1 MAFINIDI
9 MTAKR
14 GFTTTLLHSDRLG
27 KPEHGALHKP
37 IHTSVTFGYDDVQDL
52 VDVFQNKTKGYA
64 YSRQGNP
71 TVTALEH
78 KVTQMEKGMAT
89 IAFST
94 GMAAI
99 AATITALIRKTDHI
113 VASSYLFG
121 NSRSIFSTFMEM
133 GLDFTFVDPTSVDN
147 VRAALKENTRMVFL
161 ETIANPATQVAD
173 LVNIGDLCEEKGIL
187 YVVDNTMTTPYLFN
201 PVDVKAT
208 HVINS
213 LTKYIGGHGDALG
226 GSVTDTGRYSFENY
240 SNIYDVYKKGD
251 PKSWGIA
258 QIRKKGL
265 RDAGGT
271 LAPEAAHTISIGTE
285 TLALRMERQSNNA
298 QTLADFFEAHPL
310 IKKVFYPGIKSHPQ
324 HALATELFDKYGSL
338 MSIELDESV
347 DCFAFLNKLQLV
359 VKSSNLGDTRTLAIP
374 VAQTIFNELGPER
387 RAEMGISDFMIRFS
401 IGIEDIEDLLADFK
415 AALEK

>member
-1 MAFINIDI
+1 

-71 TVTALEH
+71 TVTALEQ
-78 KVTQMEKGMAT
+78 KVTQMENGVAS

-99 AATITALIRKTDHI
+99 AATFTALIRKTDHV

-173 LVNIGDLCEEKGIL
+173 LVNIGNLCEEKGIL

-226 GSVTDTGRYSFENY
+226 GSVTDTGRYSYENY
-240 SNIYDVYKKGD
+240 PNIYDVYKKGD
-251 PKSWGIA
+251 PKTWGIA

-271 LAPEAAHTISIGTE
+271 LAPEAAHTISVGTE
-285 TLALRMERQSNNA
+285 TLALRMERQCNNA
-298 QTLADFFEAHPL
+298 QALADFFETHPL
-310 IKKVFYPGIKSHPQ
+310 IKKVFYPGVKSHPQ

-387 RAEMGISDFMIRFS
+387 RKEMGISDFMIRFS
-401 IGIEDIEDLLADFK
+401 IGIEDIEDLLSDFK
-415 AALEK
+415 TALEG

>member
-1 MAFINIDI
+1 

-37 IHTSVTFGYDDVQDL
+37 IHTSVTYGYDDVQDL

-71 TVTALEH
+71 TVTALEA
-78 KVTQMEKGMAT
+78 KVTQMEKGVST

-99 AATITALIRKTDHI
+99 SATIMALIRKTDHI

-121 NSRSIFSTFMEM
+121 NSRSIFQTFMEL

-147 VRAALKENTRMVFL
+147 VRDAIKENTKLVFL
-161 ETIANPATQVAD
+161 ETIANPATQIAD
-173 LVNIGDLCEEKGIL
+173 MVNIGNLCEEKGLL
-187 YVVDNTMTTPYLFN
+187 YVIDNTMTSPYLFT

-213 LTKYIGGHGDALG
+213 LTKYIGGHGNALG
-226 GSVTDTGRYSFENY
+226 GSVTDTGLFNWENY
-240 SNIYDVYKKGD
+240 PNIYEVFKKGD
-251 PKSWGIA
+251 QKTWGMT

-271 LAPEAAHTISIGTE
+271 LSPEAAHSLSVGSE
-285 TLALRMERQSNNA
+285 TLALRMERASNNA
-298 QTLADFFEAHPL
+298 QTLADYLNTHPL
-310 IKKVFYPGIKSHPQ
+310 IKKVYYPGIKTHPQ
-324 HALATELFDKYGSL
+324 HALATELFAKYGSL

-347 DCFAFLNKLQLV
+347 DCFGFLNKLQLV

-374 VAQTIFNELGPER
+374 VAQTIFNELGPEK
-387 RAEMGISDFMIRFS
+387 RAEMGISDFMIRLS

-415 AALEK
+415 AALGE

>member
-1 MAFINIDI
+1 

-27 KPEHGALHKP
+27 KPEHGAMHKP
-37 IHTSVTFGYDDVQDL
+37 VHTSVAYGYDDVQDL

-71 TVTALEH
+71 TVTALEQ
-78 KVTQMEKGMAT
+78 KVTQMEKGLST

-99 AATITALIRKTDHI
+99 SATVMALIRKTDHI

-121 NSRSIFSTFMEM
+121 NSRSIFQTFIEL
-133 GLDFTFVDPTSVDN
+133 GLDFTFVDPTDVKN
-147 VRAALKENTRMVFL
+147 VRDAIKENTKMVFL
-161 ETIANPATQVAD
+161 ETIANPATQIAD
-173 LVNIGDLCEEKGIL
+173 MAKIGDLCEKKGLL
-187 YVVDNTMTTPYLFN
+187 YVVDNTMTSPYLFN

-213 LTKYIGGHGDALG
+213 LTKYIGGHGNALG
-226 GSVTDTGRYSFENY
+226 GSVTDTGLFNWENY
-240 SNIYDVYKKGD
+240 PNIYDVFKKGD
-251 PKSWGIA
+251 VKAWGMT

-271 LAPEAAHTISIGTE
+271 LAPEAAHSISVGSE
-285 TLALRMERQSNNA
+285 TLALRMERACSNA
-298 QTLADFFEAHPL
+298 QNLAEYLDTHPL
-310 IKKVFYPGIKSHPQ
+310 IKKVYYSGIQTHPQ
-324 HALATELFDKYGSL
+324 HELATALFKKHGSL
-338 MSIELDESV
+338 MSFEVDESV
-347 DCFAFLNKLQLV
+347 DCFAFLNTLQLV
-359 VKSSNLGDTRTLAIP
+359 VKSRNVGDTRTLAIP
-374 VAQTIFNELGPER
+374 VAQTIFNELGPEK
-387 RAEMGISDFMIRFS
+387 RAEMGISDFMIRLS

-415 AALEK
+415 QALER

>member
-1 MAFINIDI
+1 

-78 KVTQMEKGMAT
+78 KVTQMEKGMASV
-89 IAFST
+89 AFST

-99 AATITALIRKTDHI
+99 SATITALIRKTDHVI
-113 VASSYLFG
+113 ASSYLFG

-133 GLDFTFVDPTSVDN
+133 GLDFTFVDPTDVAN
-147 VRAALKENTRMVFL
+147 IRGAIKENTRLVFV
-161 ETIANPATQVAD
+161 ETIANPATQIAD
-173 LVNIGDLCEEKGIL
+173 LVNIGNLCEEKSLL
-187 YVVDNTMTTPYLFN
+187 YVVDNTMTSPYLFN
-201 PVDVKAT
+201 PIDVKAT

-226 GSVTDTGRYSFENY
+226 GSVTDTGLYSYENY
-240 SNIYDVYKKGD
+240 PNIYDVYKKGE
-251 PKSWGIA
+251 PKTWGIA

-271 LAPEAAHTISIGTE
+271 LAPEAAHTISVGAE

-298 QTLADFFEAHPL
+298 QALADFFEAHPL
-310 IKKVFYPGIKSHPQ
+310 IKKVFYPGVKSHPQ
-324 HALATELFDKYGSL
+324 HTLASQLFKKNGSL

-374 VAQTIFNELGPER
+374 VAQTIFSELGPER

-401 IGIEDIEDLLADFK
+401 IGIEDIEDLIGDFK
-415 AALEK
+415 AALGE

>member
-1 MAFINIDI
+1 

-71 TVTALEH
+71 TVTALET
-78 KVTQMEKGMAT
+78 KVTQMEKGAASV
-89 IAFST
+89 AFST

-99 AATITALIRKTDHI
+99 AATFTALIRKTDHVI
-113 VASSYLFG
+113 ASSYLFG

-133 GLDFTFVDPTSVDN
+133 GLDFTFVDPTDVAN
-147 VRAALKENTRMVFL
+147 VRAALKENTRLVFL
-161 ETIANPATQVAD
+161 ETIANPGTQVAD
-173 LVNIGDLCEEKGIL
+173 LVNIGNLCEEKNIL
-187 YVVDNTMTTPYLFN
+187 YVVDNTMTSPYLFN

-226 GSVTDTGRYSFENY
+226 GSVTDTGLYSYENY
-240 SNIYDVYKKGD
+240 PNIYDVYKKGD
-251 PKSWGIA
+251 PKTWGIA

-271 LAPEAAHTISIGTE
+271 LAPEAAHTISVGSE
-285 TLALRMERQSNNA
+285 TLALRMERPKQQRA
-298 QTLADFFEAHPL
+298 GIGRFF
-310 IKKVFYPGIKSHPQ
+310 
-324 HALATELFDKYGSL
+324 
-338 MSIELDESV
+338 
-347 DCFAFLNKLQLV
+347 
-359 VKSSNLGDTRTLAIP
+359 
-374 VAQTIFNELGPER
+374 
-387 RAEMGISDFMIRFS
+387 
-401 IGIEDIEDLLADFK
+401 
-415 AALEK
+415 

>member
-1 MAFINIDI
+1 

-71 TVTALEH
+71 TVTALET
-78 KVTQMEKGMAT
+78 KVTQMEKGMAS

-99 AATITALIRKTDHI
+99 AATFTGLIRKTDHVI
-113 VASSYLFG
+113 ASSYLFG

-133 GLDFTFVDPTSVDN
+133 GLDFTFVDPTDVAN

-161 ETIANPATQVAD
+161 ETIANPATQIAD
-173 LVNIGDLCEEKGIL
+173 LVNIGDLCEEKNIL
-187 YVVDNTMTTPYLFN
+187 YVVDNTMTSPYLFN
-201 PVDVKAT
+201 PVNVKAT

-240 SNIYDVYKKGD
+240 PNIYEVYKKGD
-251 PKSWGIA
+251 PKTWGIA

-271 LAPEAAHTISIGTE
+271 LAPEAAHTISLGAE
-285 TLALRMERQSNNA
+285 TLALRMERQCNNA
-298 QTLADFFEAHPL
+298 QTLADFLETHPL
-310 IKKVFYPGIKSHPQ
+310 IKKVYYPGIKSHPQ

-387 RAEMGISDFMIRFS
+387 RAEMGISDFMVRFS
-401 IGIEDIEDLLADFK
+401 IGIEDIEDLLADFT

>member
-1 MAFINIDI
+1 

-14 GFTTTLLHSDRLG
+14 GFTTTLLHADRLG
-27 KPEHGALHKP
+27 NPEHGAMHKP
-37 IHTSVTFGYDDVQDL
+37 IHTSVAYGYDDVQDL

-71 TVTALEH
+71 TVSALEN
-78 KVTQMEKGMAT
+78 KVTQMEKGVST

-99 AATITALIRKTDHI
+99 SATIMALIRKTDHI

-121 NSRSIFSTFMEM
+121 NSRSIFQTFMEL
-133 GLDFTFVDPTSVDN
+133 GLDFTFVDTTSVDN
-147 VRAALKENTRMVFL
+147 IREAIKENTKLVFL

-173 LVNIGDLCEEKGIL
+173 MVKIGDLCEEKGLL
-187 YVVDNTMTTPYLFN
+187 YVVDNTMTSPYLFT

-213 LTKYIGGHGDALG
+213 LTKYIGGHGNALG
-226 GSVTDTGRYSFENY
+226 GSVTDTGLFSFENY
-240 SNIYDVYKKGD
+240 PNIYDVFKKGD
-251 PKSWGIA
+251 PKTWGMT

-271 LAPEAAHTISIGTE
+271 LSPEAAHSLSVGSE
-285 TLALRMERQSNNA
+285 TLALRMERASNNA
-298 QTLADFFEAHPL
+298 QALADYLNGHPL
-310 IKKVFYPGIKSHPQ
+310 ITKVYYPGIKTHPQ
-324 HALATELFDKYGSL
+324 HALATELFKKPGSL
-338 MSIELDESV
+338 MSIELDKSV
-347 DCFAFLNKLQLV
+347 DSFGFLNKLQLV

-374 VAQTIFNELGPER
+374 VAQTIFNELGPEK
-387 RAEMGISDFMIRFS
+387 RAEMGISDSMIRLS

-415 AALEK
+415 EALER

>member
-1 MAFINIDI
+1 

-37 IHTSVTFGYDDVQDL
+37 IHTSVTYGYDDVQDL

-71 TVTALEH
+71 TVTALEA
-78 KVTQMEKGMAT
+78 KVTQMEKGVST

-99 AATITALIRKTDHI
+99 SATIMALIRKTDHI

-121 NSRSIFSTFMEM
+121 NSRSIFQTFMEL

-147 VRAALKENTRMVFL
+147 VRDAIKENTKLVFL
-161 ETIANPATQVAD
+161 ETIANPATQIAD
-173 LVNIGDLCEEKGIL
+173 MVNIGNLCEEKGLL
-187 YVVDNTMTTPYLFN
+187 YVIDNTMTSPYLFT

-213 LTKYIGGHGDALG
+213 LTKYIGGHGNALG
-226 GSVTDTGRYSFENY
+226 GSVTDTGLFNWENY
-240 SNIYDVYKKGD
+240 PNIYEVFKKGD
-251 PKSWGIA
+251 QKTWGMT

-271 LAPEAAHTISIGTE
+271 LSPEAAHSLSVGSE
-285 TLALRMERQSNNA
+285 TLALRMERASNNA
-298 QTLADFFEAHPL
+298 QTLADYLNTHPL
-310 IKKVFYPGIKSHPQ
+310 IKKVYYPGIKTHSQ
-324 HALATELFDKYGSL
+324 HALATKLFAKYGSL

-347 DCFAFLNKLQLV
+347 DCFGFLNKLQLV

-374 VAQTIFNELGPER
+374 VAQTIFNELGPEK
-387 RAEMGISDFMIRFS
+387 RAEMGISDFMIRLS

-415 AALEK
+415 AALGE

>member
-1 MAFINIDI
+1 

-14 GFTTTLLHSDRLG
+14 GFTTTLLHSDRLS

-173 LVNIGDLCEEKGIL
+173 LVNIGNLCEEKGIL

-240 SNIYDVYKKGD
+240 PNIYDVYKKGD
-251 PKSWGIA
+251 PKTWGIA

-271 LAPEAAHTISIGTE
+271 LAPEAAHTISVGTE
-285 TLALRMERQSNNA
+285 TLALRMDRQSNNA